1 MIAKPGHGPPEIEQG
16 ARSELHHSHGW
27 RAGKSSSTQGSENM
41 RMLLPGVLLIAIG
54 ACAQPS
60 KSNKET
66 AVTARADGQLDFS
79 SPSIIQAPANAST
92 PKSLSITAVQ
102 AHDHVLRDS
111 YYKCAESNDGSTWDM
126 QKCIETEFDYQDA
139 RLNYAYR
146 SLRSKVF
153 GEEAKNLRIDERR
166 WLSDMGI
173 TCRWN
178 AETEGQAQ
186 RIEANECSLEKTAQR
201 AEKLE
206 GQLHRWG
213 KP

>member
-1 MIAKPGHGPPEIEQG
+1 
-16 ARSELHHSHGW
+16 
-27 RAGKSSSTQGSENM
+27 M

-60 KSNKET
+60 RSNKET
-66 AVTARADGQLDFS
+66 TIHTRADGQSDLS
-79 SPSIIQAPANAST
+79 NPALVQSPANAST
-92 PKSLSITAVQ
+92 PKNLAIPTVR
-102 AHDHVLRDS
+102 AHDNVLRDS

-139 RLNYAYR
+139 RLNYAYK

-153 GEEAKNLRIDERR
+153 GEEARKLRIDERR

-186 RIEANECSLEKTAQR
+186 RIEANECSLEKTARR
-201 AEKLE
+201 AKKLE
-206 GQLHRWG
+206 GQLHRRD